1 MWVFLV
7 FDRLHLKWPRGKIYC
22 PLWAWVHYLQRQ
34 WRLQQHTVPL
44 SFWTAEDVCWWWHQ
58 KSLSGFWWS
67 WGRIGENVSENHEH
81 AYWVPPWMTWTG
93 LHWSFLSFTLLLVC
107 LLACLLSFMLLDIEF
122 KASVCWVVLYH
133 WAVSP
138 TFSLSLTSCGL
149 TFDIPLQLRH
159 CSLIFRMA
167 LGLSWFCFLFISVS

>member
-1 MWVFLV
+1 M
-7 FDRLHLKWPRGKIYC
+7 G
-22 PLWAWVHYLQRQ
+22 
-34 WRLQQHTVPL
+34 
-44 SFWTAEDVCWWWHQ
+44 
-58 KSLSGFWWS
+58 SLSPETMAAPAAYCTAILLNGWRCLLMMASEISIWILVVLRENWWECFWKPWTCLLGATLNDMNWS
-67 WGRIGENVSENHEH
+67 ALVISV
-81 AYWVPPWMTWTG
+81 
-93 LHWSFLSFTLLLVC
+93 LHIASG